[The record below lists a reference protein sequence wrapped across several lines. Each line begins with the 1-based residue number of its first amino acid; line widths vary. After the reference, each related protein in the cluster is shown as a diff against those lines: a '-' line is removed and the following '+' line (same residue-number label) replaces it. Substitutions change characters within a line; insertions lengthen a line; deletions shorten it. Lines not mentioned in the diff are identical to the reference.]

1 MFKDLRVRIF
11 NWLAAGKMT
20 LTIEK
25 PTDYSTYTIGGTG
38 LSYLNGTGH
47 LNYNINPQP
56 QVPEMNL
63 AKSNINFNVA
73 KANGGWIVQVNPAQS
88 NTLNI
93 GGLSNTA
100 AELYL
105 ISDDEEFDSALGRIV
120 TTACLKA

>member
-11 NWLAAGKMT
+11 NWFAAGKLT
-20 LTIEK
+20 LTYEEPK
-25 PTDYSTYTIGGTG
+25 QFYMGNTYTNGGSG
-38 LSYLNGTGH
+38 QF
-47 LNYNINPQP
+47 NYNINPQP

-73 KANGGWIVQVNPAQS
+73 KAHGGWIVQVNPAQS

>member
-11 NWLAAGKMT
+11 NWLAAGR
-20 LTIEK
+20 LT
-25 PTDYSTYTIGGTG
+25 
-38 LSYLNGTGH
+38 LSYEEPKQYTFAGIGLPYNSATGQ